1 MRSKPTRHLLL
12 VLVLLLGQW
21 LTVAHAFEQPSLAAD
36 HHCHVCSHAQALG
49 AALPPAPPLPTLVG
63 RYEAPRHVLDVAR
76 SSARVY
82 RHPIRGPPQP
92 LM

>member
-12 VLVLLLGQW
+12 ALVLLLGQW
-21 LTVAHAFEQPSLAAD
+21 LTAAHAFEHPSLAAD
-36 HHCHVCSHAQALG
+36 HHCHVCSHAQASG
-49 AALPPAPPLPTLVG
+49 AALPPAPLLLALVG
-63 RYEAPRHVLDVAR
+63 RYEAPSHVFDAAHG
-76 SSARVY
+76 SARVY